1 MAGDVS
7 KRPGR
12 PQPNAGAM
20 PNSSSPWSTL
30 ILIALMVVA
39 FYLLIIRPQ
48 KKRAQAQV
56 QTMSSLVPGARVLLT
71 SGIFGSIVSV
81 GTKQA
86 VIELAPGVEL
96 TVVKQAIARLA
107 SEADDDTID
116 DLIDDDLDD
125 DDRDIEPEPPTGTE
139 PTTRKE

>member
-1 MAGDVS
+1 
-7 KRPGR
+7 
-12 PQPNAGAM
+12 
-20 PNSSSPWSTL
+20 
-30 ILIALMVVA
+30 MVVA

-125 DDRDIEPEPPTGTE
+125 DDLDVEPEPPAGTE

>member
-1 MAGDVS
+1 
-7 KRPGR
+7 
-12 PQPNAGAM
+12 M

-125 DDRDIEPEPPTGTE
+125 DDRDVEPEPPTGTE

>member
-1 MAGDVS
+1 
-7 KRPGR
+7 
-12 PQPNAGAM
+12 
-20 PNSSSPWSTL
+20 L

-125 DDRDIEPEPPTGTE
+125 DDRDVEPEPPAGTE